1 MTRAL
6 TVLCDSFQG
15 LADQVHII
23 LVYIKAEQAEASSG
37 ASTNAVQELKGLT
50 YQIVIRL
57 VVLVAEKVL
66 KTTTFNHQGIQKHLD
81 LKLLK
86 NIREASTCSSELWF
100 SQSS

>member
-6 TVLCDSFQG
+6 TVLSDSFQG

-23 LVYIKAEQAEASSG
+23 LVYVKAEQAEASSG

-57 VVLVAEKVL
+57 VVLVAKKVL
-66 KTTTFNHQGIQKHLD
+66 KN
-81 LKLLK
+81 
-86 NIREASTCSSELWF
+86 NI
-100 SQSS
+100 QSSGNSRAAGFQSSQ

>member
-23 LVYIKAEQAEASSG
+23 LVYVKAQQAEASSG

-57 VVLVAEKVL
+57 VVLVAKKVL
-66 KTTTFNHQGIQKHLD
+66 KN
-81 LKLLK
+81 
-86 NIREASTCSSELWF
+86 NI
-100 SQSS
+100 QSSGDSRAPGFQPSQ